1 MSLYELM
8 LCDRVHG
15 GCGHARHRH
24 TRAPGSP
31 VQNARKGIGAC
42 RTEGSDGRCPCPKFV
57 ERVEEATECRAP

>member
-8 LCDRVHG
+8 ICSRTEG

-31 VQNARKGIGAC
+31 VQNARKGVGAC
-42 RTEGSDGRCPCPKFV
+42 RTEGSDGRCGCPKFR
-57 ERVEEATECRAP
+57 ERVEETAEGNRP